1 MFRDPFRLTAR
12 AAVLVLGFLLLSAP
26 LASAQSSNG
35 AKTSPPGR
43 FDFYVLALSW
53 SPSFCEKQKPARR
66 AKDPQC
72 SGRPFSFVVHGLWP
86 QFEKGYPSY
95 CQVPAPR
102 LERALVDK
110 ALDLMPSRGLIYH
123 EWNRHG
129 TCTGL
134 SAQAYFATVRKARAV
149 VAIPPAYRDLGQPIT
164 VAPSAVTEAFIK
176 ANPGLTR
183 DDMAVSCDR
192 TRLTEVRVCLSREFA
207 FRACPQI
214 VRRACRRDSVSMPAV
229 RGARGS

>member
-12 AAVLVLGFLLLSAP
+12 VAVFVLAILIAIP
-26 LASAQSSNG
+26 AVSAQDSRDTAG
-35 AKTSPPGR
+35 GTPGR

-53 SPSFCEKQKPARR
+53 SPSYCERQRPDRR
-66 AKDPQC
+66 ARNPQC
-72 SGRPFSFVVHGLWP
+72 NGRPFSFVVHGLWP
-86 QFEKGYPSY
+86 QFDHGYPSH

-102 LERALVDK
+102 VDRALADQM
-110 ALDLMPSRGLIYH
+110 LDLMPSRGLIYH

-134 SAQAYFATVRKARAV
+134 SPQAYFATVRKARAKV
-149 VAIPPAYRDLGQPIT
+149 QVPPAYRDLGQPIA
-164 VAPSAVTEAFIK
+164 VAPAAVAEAFIK

-183 DDMAVSCDR
+183 EGMAVSCDR
-192 TRLTEVRVCLSREFA
+192 TRLTEVRLCLSREFS

-214 VRRACRRDSVSMPAV
+214 VQRTCRRDSVSMPAV